1 MASRCNGTNHKPD
14 QCKYKDATCNKCGRK
29 GHISPACN
37 QQQRLSQQLKKQRG
51 RAKLHQVEEE
61 EIDIDSLFKL
71 DVHDTGTNREPI
83 WLQPIVNGRKV
94 RMELDTGSGVSII
107 PMEMKDTLFPKDT
120 VYESDLKLKYSNET
134 LLPEGYI
141 KCKVNIHGQE
151 KDLKLYVM
159 RKGKVPLFGREWL
172 YALKLDWTE
181 IWNLNLDRVAQL
193 KNKYKDV
200 FDRDLGKVKD
210 LKAKLKLK
218 PASKPKFVKARS
230 VPFAMEPQIEE
241 ELDRLVKDGV
251 LEKVD
256 TSEWAT
262 PIVPVPKKEGIRI
275 CGDFKVTINPLMEVD
290 QHPLPKIEDLFASL
304 GKGKSFSKIDL
315 INAYLHVEI
324 DEDSKQY
331 LTTST
336 HKGLFRYNRLV
347 FGIAS
352 APAIFQ
358 RLIEQVVGDIPN
370 VEVILDDM
378 IVTGQDDNE
387 HLETLEK
394 VLSRLSEYG
403 LKVNAEKCAF
413 IIDKVLFCGH
423 EITKDGLH
431 KTTEKINAIK
441 DAPPIKNVRDLRSF
455 LGLVHPSKGISA
467 TTAAR
472 LQRYALFL
480 SGYQYD
486 IVYRYT
492 KQHGN
497 CDSLSRLP
505 LETSNVLEA
514 DETDVF
520 FSKQLDTLPFSSDQV
535 ALETKCDIILSNV
548 LEYVAKGK
556 PMNSYHMS
564 AVYQPFMNR
573 QSQISVH
580 QGCLMWGLRVV
591 IPYSLR
597 NSAVQE
603 LHSGHLGI
611 VKMKSLVRSYVWWP
625 GIVKDLEGIAQSCY
639 GCLTAKPSPPEAPIH
654 PWEYLNRPWTRVHVD
669 FAGPF
674 MGHMFL
680 VIVGSYSKWPIVKI
694 MNKTSTRKT
703 IEILRATFAEFG
715 LCDEL
720 DSVLIRDYRD
730 NEKWIPGVVKTK
742 TGPVSYNVEIYTGVT
757 WRRHADQLR
766 AANVTPAGSPEIF
779 IDPVIP
785 STQSKSSVESS
796 GPTSPQKAKVTT
808 LTPKEPPPVVEL
820 RRSSRTV
827 KKCVLMDL

>member
-1 MASRCNGTNHKPD
+1 
-14 QCKYKDATCNKCGRK
+14 
-29 GHISPACN
+29 
-37 QQQRLSQQLKKQRG
+37 
-51 RAKLHQVEEE
+51 
-61 EIDIDSLFKL
+61 
-71 DVHDTGTNREPI
+71 
-83 WLQPIVNGRKV
+83 
-94 RMELDTGSGVSII
+94 
-107 PMEMKDTLFPKDT
+107 MK
-120 VYESDLKLKYSNET
+120 
-134 LLPEGYI
+134 
-141 KCKVNIHGQE
+141 
-151 KDLKLYVM
+151 
-159 RKGKVPLFGREWL
+159 
-172 YALKLDWTE
+172 
-181 IWNLNLDRVAQL
+181 
-193 KNKYKDV
+193 
-200 FDRDLGKVKD
+200 
-210 LKAKLKLK
+210 
-218 PASKPKFVKARS
+218 
-230 VPFAMEPQIEE
+230 PQIEE

-275 CGDFKVTINPLMEVD
+275 CGDFKVTINPLLEVD
-290 QHPLPKIEDLFASL
+290 QHPLPKIEDIFASL

-315 INAYLHVEI
+315 KNAYLQVEV

-331 LTTST
+331 LTIST

-403 LKVNAEKCAF
+403 LKVNVEKCVF
-413 IIDKVLFCGH
+413 MNDKVVFCGH

-455 LGLVHPSKGISA
+455 LGLVQYYAKFLPNLATVLHPLHQLLTKNAKWKWTKACQDAVTKVKEMITSDLVLINYDPDLPIILACDASSFGIGTVLSHKLLNGTERPIAFASRSLNKAEKNYSQIDKEALSLIWGIKKFNSYLYGGRFTLVTDHKPLLSIFSPSKGISA

-505 LETSNVLEA
+505 LETSNALEA

-520 FSKQLDTLPFSSDQV
+520 FSKQLDTLPVSSDQV
-535 ALETKCDIILSNV
+535 ALETKRDRILSNV

-556 PMNSYHMS
+556 PMNSYEMS

-580 QGCLMWGLRVV
+580 QGCLMWGLRVI

-597 NSAVQE
+597 NSVLQE

-611 VKMKSLVRSYVWWP
+611 VKMKSLARSYVWWP
-625 GIVKDLEGIAQSCY
+625 GIDKDLEGIAQSCY
-639 GCLTAKPSPPEAPIH
+639 GCLTREA
-654 PWEYLNRPWTRVHVD
+654 
-669 FAGPF
+669 
-674 MGHMFL
+674 
-680 VIVGSYSKWPIVKI
+680 
-694 MNKTSTRKT
+694 
-703 IEILRATFAEFG
+703 
-715 LCDEL
+715 
-720 DSVLIRDYRD
+720 
-730 NEKWIPGVVKTK
+730 
-742 TGPVSYNVEIYTGVT
+742 
-757 WRRHADQLR
+757 
-766 AANVTPAGSPEIF
+766 
-779 IDPVIP
+779 
-785 STQSKSSVESS
+785 
-796 GPTSPQKAKVTT
+796 
-808 LTPKEPPPVVEL
+808 
-820 RRSSRTV
+820 
-827 KKCVLMDL
+827 

>member
-1 MASRCNGTNHKPD
+1 
-14 QCKYKDATCNKCGRK
+14 
-29 GHISPACN
+29 
-37 QQQRLSQQLKKQRG
+37 
-51 RAKLHQVEEE
+51 
-61 EIDIDSLFKL
+61 
-71 DVHDTGTNREPI
+71 
-83 WLQPIVNGRKV
+83 
-94 RMELDTGSGVSII
+94 
-107 PMEMKDTLFPKDT
+107 
-120 VYESDLKLKYSNET
+120 
-134 LLPEGYI
+134 
-141 KCKVNIHGQE
+141 
-151 KDLKLYVM
+151 M

-193 KNKYKDV
+193 KNKYKDL
-200 FDRDLGKVKD
+200 FDRDLGKEKNF
-210 LKAKLKLK
+210 KAKLKLK
-218 PASKPKFVKARS
+218 PESTPKFVKARS
-230 VPFAMEPQIEE
+230 VPFALKPQIGE

-275 CGDFKVTINPLMEVD
+275 CGDFKVTINPLLEVD
-290 QHPLPKIEDLFASL
+290 QHPLPKIEDIFASL

-315 INAYLHVEI
+315 KNAYLQVEV

-331 LTTST
+331 LTIST

-358 RLIEQVVGDIPN
+358 RLIEQVVGDIPK

-403 LKVNAEKCAF
+403 LKVNIEKCAF
-413 IIDKVLFCGH
+413 MNDKVVFCGH

-455 LGLVHPSKGISA
+455 LGLVQYYAKFLPNLATVLHPLHQLLTKNAKWKWTKACQDAVAKVKEMITSDLVLINYDPDLPIILACDASSFGIGTVLSHKLPNGTERPIAFALRSLNKAEKNYSQIDKEALSLFWGIKKFNSYLYGRRFTLVTDHKPLLSIFSPSKGISA

-520 FSKQLDTLPFSSDQV
+520 FSKQLDTLPVSSDQV
-535 ALETKCDIILSNV
+535 ALETKRDRILSNV

-556 PMNSYHMS
+556 PMNSYEMS

-580 QGCLMWGLRVV
+580 QGCLMWGLRVI

-597 NSAVQE
+597 NSVLQE
-603 LHSGHLGI
+603 LHCGHLGI
-611 VKMKSLVRSYVWWP
+611 VKMKSLGTHHCCSTKLVERSQDIVCEILNTRDQSHRHSAGHMETSSAYDGGGRPQVPPAP
-625 GIVKDLEGIAQSCY
+625 GIVSGKGR
-639 GCLTAKPSPPEAPIH
+639 H
-654 PWEYLNRPWTRVHVD
+654 
-669 FAGPF
+669 
-674 MGHMFL
+674 
-680 VIVGSYSKWPIVKI
+680 
-694 MNKTSTRKT
+694 
-703 IEILRATFAEFG
+703 
-715 LCDEL
+715 
-720 DSVLIRDYRD
+720 LI
-730 NEKWIPGVVKTK
+730 
-742 TGPVSYNVEIYTGVT
+742 
-757 WRRHADQLR
+757 
-766 AANVTPAGSPEIF
+766 
-779 IDPVIP
+779 
-785 STQSKSSVESS
+785 
-796 GPTSPQKAKVTT
+796 
-808 LTPKEPPPVVEL
+808 EPPTFEKPAEWL
-820 RRSSRTV
+820 LT
-827 KKCVLMDL
+827 